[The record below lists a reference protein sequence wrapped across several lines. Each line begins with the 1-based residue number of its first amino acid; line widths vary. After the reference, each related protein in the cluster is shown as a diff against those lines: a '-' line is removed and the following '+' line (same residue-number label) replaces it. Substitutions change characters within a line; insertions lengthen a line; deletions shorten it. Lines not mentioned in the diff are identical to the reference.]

1 MCNFDS
7 GKSTSNNDKH
17 FAQNE
22 SRLYNI
28 NMITFIVGII
38 ILLLGYVFY
47 SRFVDK
53 VFEPDDRP
61 TPANKNKDNVDYIPM
76 SKNRNALIH
85 LLNIA
90 GMGPIIGAIQGIL
103 FGPIA
108 FILIPFG
115 CIVAGGVHDYFAGML
130 SIRNRGAQITGLIHK
145 YLGKP
150 AFRIFMVIVSIMLLL
165 LATVF
170 VYTAG
175 DLFAERFFNVKDFN
189 IANPIVLCIYIIIL
203 LYFVF
208 ATLFPI
214 DKIIGKFYPA
224 LGLLL
229 ILGTGLVLAGFFIN
243 GINLKEFNFS
253 SYNLHPQN
261 LPIIPMFFM
270 TVSCG
275 LLSGFHSTQATI
287 ISRTVDK
294 EKDGRIIFYGMM
306 CLESLIALIWAAAAM
321 DVYSTNLV
329 PQNFVGTVNVVN
341 IIANKFVPFNLA
353 FLVTLAVIIL
363 PITSGDTALRGLRIT
378 IADAL
383 KLEQKK
389 IINRLIIVIPIVIC
403 VLSVLIWAK
412 TNADSFSLIWRYFT
426 FFNQLIAIPTLCCAT
441 IYLGWEKKNYL
452 ITLLPALFYVFI
464 TMSFI
469 FSEKIGFNLPLK
481 YAEIIGAILTIATFV
496 YLMKCTKK

>member
-1 MCNFDS
+1 
-7 GKSTSNNDKH
+7 
-17 FAQNE
+17 
-22 SRLYNI
+22 
-28 NMITFIVGII
+28 MITFILGII
-38 ILLLGYVFY
+38 ILILGYIFY
-47 SRFVDK
+47 SRYIER
-53 VFEPDDRP
+53 VFDPEDNQ
-61 TPANKNKDNVDYIPM
+61 TPAHKQQDGVDFVPM
-76 SKNRNALIH
+76 SKGRNCLIH

-108 FILIPFG
+108 FILIPLG
-115 CIVAGGVHDYFAGML
+115 CVLAGGVHDYFAGML
-130 SIRNRGAQITGLIHK
+130 SIRNRGSQITGLIHK
-145 YLGKP
+145 YIGKG
-150 AFRIFMVIVSIMLLL
+150 AFKIFMVIVSIMLLL

-170 VYTAG
+170 VYTSG
-175 DLFAERFFNVKDFN
+175 DLFAERFFGVKDFA
-189 IANPIVLCIYIIIL
+189 ITNPVVLCSYLVIL

-214 DKIIGKFYPA
+214 DKIIGKFYPV

-229 ILGTGLVLAGFFIN
+229 ILGTGLVLGGFFIN
-243 GINLKEFNFS
+243 GVNLENFS
-253 SYNLHPQN
+253 LANYNLHPDK
-261 LPIIPMFFM
+261 LPLIPMFFM
-270 TVSCG
+270 KVSCG

-287 ISRTVDK
+287 ISRTVDQ
-294 EKDGRIIFYGMM
+294 EKDGRRIFYGMM

-329 PQNFVGTVNVVN
+329 PQNLVGTVNVVN

-383 KLEQKK
+383 NLEQKK
-389 IINRLIIVIPIVIC
+389 IVNRLVIVIPIVLC
-403 VLSVLIWAK
+403 VLSVLVWAK
-412 TNADSFSLIWRYFT
+412 TNANSFSMIWRYFT

-441 IYLGWEKKNYL
+441 IFLALKKKNYFV
-452 ITLLPALFYVFI
+452 TLLPALFYVFI

-481 YAEIIGAILTIATFV
+481 YAEIIGIIITLATLIYLTKLI
-496 YLMKCTKK
+496 KKQA

>member
-1 MCNFDS
+1 MN
-7 GKSTSNNDKH
+7 
-17 FAQNE
+17 
-22 SRLYNI
+22 
-28 NMITFIVGII
+28 TFILGII
-38 ILLLGYVFY
+38 ILFLGYIFY
-47 SRFVDK
+47 SRYVDK
-53 VFEPDDRP
+53 IFEPDDRP
-61 TPANKNKDNVDYIPM
+61 TPAHKDMDNVDFIPI

-103 FGPIA
+103 FGPVA
-108 FILIPFG
+108 FLLIPIG
-115 CIVAGGVHDYFAGML
+115 CIFAGGVHDYFAGML
-130 SIRNRGAQITGLIHK
+130 SIRNKGAQITGLINE
-145 YLGKP
+145 YLGKRY
-150 AFRIFMVIVSIMLLL
+150 FKIFMVIVSIMLLL

-175 DLFAERFFNVKDFN
+175 DLFVERFFGVSDFV
-189 IANPIVLCIYIIIL
+189 ITNPIVLCTYIVIL

-214 DKIIGKFYPA
+214 DKIIGKFYPV
-224 LGLLL
+224 LGLFL
-229 ILGTGLVLAGFFIN
+229 ILGTGLILVGFFMN
-243 GINLKEFNFS
+243 GVNLQ
-253 SYNLHPQN
+253 NLTLQNLNTHPKN

-294 EKDGRIIFYGMM
+294 EQDGRRIFYGMM
-306 CLESLIALIWAAAAM
+306 CLESLIAMIWAAAAM
-321 DVYSTNLV
+321 DVYSTSMV
-329 PQNFVGTVNVVN
+329 PQNIVGTVNVVN

-383 KLEQKK
+383 NLEQKK
-389 IINRLIIVIPIVIC
+389 IINRLVIVIPIVIC
-403 VLSVLIWAK
+403 VLSVLVWAK
-412 TNADSFSLIWRYFT
+412 INAGSFSLIWRYFT

-441 IYLGWEKKNYL
+441 IYLAKNRKNYF

-469 FSEKIGFNLPLK
+469 FTEKIGFNVPLK
-481 YAEIIGAILTIATFV
+481 YAEIIGLILTFV
-496 YLMKCTKK
+496 VLIYLLRKIKKG